1 MPRKRTEEMINS
13 DRHVESIRQMR
24 AKKGE
29 IYERWKT
36 RWEASTGLKITRR
49 REKNADK
56 SGERD
61 KA

>member
-1 MPRKRTEEMINS
+1 MKTETTGEMINS
-13 DRHVESIRQMR
+13 LRHIEAIRQMR
-24 AKKGE
+24 AGKGE

-36 RWEASTGLKITRR
+36 RWEAATGLKITRR